1 MSDLKAFA
9 RNFIAVLLAATIV
22 KSLGLTTILFAAV
35 IGAVVYL
42 YARYRAGEAAGGE
55 SEELEAEKK

>member
-42 YARYRAGEAAGGE
+42 YARYRAANSAGGE
-55 SEELEAEKK
+55 TESLGGE